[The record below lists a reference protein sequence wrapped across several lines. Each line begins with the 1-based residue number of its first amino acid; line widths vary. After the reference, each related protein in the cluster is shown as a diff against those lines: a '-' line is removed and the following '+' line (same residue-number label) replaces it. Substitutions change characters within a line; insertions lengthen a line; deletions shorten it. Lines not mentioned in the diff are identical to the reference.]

1 MPLAA
6 PLKDLQAYPVHL
18 VRPVRGLLADG
29 RLGPLLLGKYP
40 QAHPVRNDG
49 ALYAYVTE
57 LKARHLRNAE
67 PLSKVAF
74 DGKLQT
80 IHNALGTHTTV
91 SRVQGGKLKTKRGIR
106 VATLFR
112 EAPPEFL
119 RMIVV
124 HELAHLK
131 ERQHDK
137 AFYQLCCRMEPDYHQ
152 LEFDVRAWLCWLEA
166 GGEGLWGSGAREDG
180 RGA

>member
-1 MPLAA
+1 MPFAAALKYLAG
-6 PLKDLQAYPVHL
+6 YPDQLVHPI
-18 VRPVRGLLADG
+18 RDLLADG
-29 RLGPLLLGKYP
+29 RLGGLLVDKYP
-40 QAHPVRNDG
+40 EAHAVRDDA
-49 ALYAYVTE
+49 ALYAYVSA
-57 LKARHLRNAE
+57 LKARHLRNAG

-80 IHNALGTHTTV
+80 IHNALGTHTSV
-91 SRVQGGKLKTKRGIR
+91 SRVQGGKLRTKREIR

-112 EAPPEFL
+112 EAPPDFL

-137 AFYQLCCRMEPDYHQ
+137 AFYQLCSRMEPDYHQ
-152 LEFDVRAWLCWLEA
+152 LEFDVRVWLCWQEA
-166 GGEGLWGSGAREDG
+166 GGRALWAAGQMP
-180 RGA
+180 

>member
-1 MPLAA
+1 
-6 PLKDLQAYPVHL
+6 
-18 VRPVRGLLADG
+18 
-29 RLGPLLLGKYP
+29 
-40 QAHPVRNDG
+40 VRNDG

-91 SRVQGGKLKTKRGIR
+91 SRVQGASSRPSARSGLPPCSGGATGI
-106 VATLFR
+106 
-112 EAPPEFL
+112 P
-119 RMIVV
+119 
-124 HELAHLK
+124 AH
-131 ERQHDK
+131 D
-137 AFYQLCCRMEPDYHQ
+137 
-152 LEFDVRAWLCWLEA
+152 
-166 GGEGLWGSGAREDG
+166 